1 MGLVTFII
9 VTLFRLLSIDK
20 DGDDIIA
27 LHDVSFNEESFKRA
41 TLNKTFIL

>member
-9 VTLFRLLSIDK
+9 ATVFRLLSIDK

-27 LHDVSFNEESFKRA
+27 LHDV
-41 TLNKTFIL
+41 